1 MFVLAAEYDHA
12 NRDPLDHR
20 QRDGDRAERKRWND
34 RGWRGDRRWMDG
46 HHHENRRRRHGGVQ
60 VPKRNHR
67 HWTTARVDTPEVHT
81 SNDPAEFEGVPND
94 DAEAACL
101 RDWGHKAS
109 EFAWTELA
117 GERVTVFLDR
127 NEGPRDR
134 YDRQLVYVRDDGTL
148 FNYRLVAQ
156 GYARVYDSQFTK
168 RDRFY
173 AAESRAQQKGVGLWE
188 CRNGQRTTRPETGGG
203 GNSEGDGGSDG
214 SRDLTVTRIHA
225 DADGNDHD
233 NLNDEYVV
241 LKNSGNDG
249 LDLSGWTV
257 SDEGGHTYRV
267 PSGVRLASG
276 ETVTLYTGSGSNS
289 ASELY
294 WGSGSAV

>member
-1 MFVLAAEYDHA
+1 
-12 NRDPLDHR
+12 
-20 QRDGDRAERKRWND
+20 
-34 RGWRGDRRWMDG
+34 
-46 HHHENRRRRHGGVQ
+46 
-60 VPKRNHR
+60 
-67 HWTTARVDTPEVHT
+67 
-81 SNDPAEFEGVPND
+81 
-94 DAEAACL
+94 
-101 RDWGHKAS
+101 
-109 EFAWTELA
+109 
-117 GERVTVFLDR
+117 
-127 NEGPRDR
+127 
-134 YDRQLVYVRDDGTL
+134 
-148 FNYRLVAQ
+148 
-156 GYARVYDSQFTK
+156 VYDSQFTK

-173 AAESRAQQKGVGLWE
+173 AAESRAQRKGVGLWE

-214 SRDLTVTRIHA
+214 EVSRTVARIHA

-276 ETVTLYTGSGSNS
+276 EMVTLYTGSGSNS

-294 WGSGSAV
+294 WGSGSAVWNNGGDAILVSNADGTVSCGRSIRPESSATDYPFPDVYLLRDG